1 MGRIN
6 NVGWGWEDFSTSK
19 STAYHHFW
27 RRLVIGKH
35 YVCTITWIK
44 ALRLESNHAGQCNRA
59 ESRKQNREIWAR
71 MLVVDVL
78 LMSCIVRENRHCF
91 CCNVV
96 NGTCEWHLRSLFSS
110 VTKFALLSVS
120 CHKSNGAN
128 RASEGWHAKTE
139 TKTIIKETSM
149 QEKNIQGNCIS
160 VRRVCFIHLFR
171 GDHVSK

>member
-6 NVGWGWEDFSTSK
+6 NVGWGWEDYSTST

-27 RRLVIGKH
+27 RRLAIGKH

-59 ESRKQNREIWAR
+59 EGRKQNRDLWAR

-78 LMSCIVRENRHCF
+78 LMSCIVRENRHF
-91 CCNVV
+91 LLQR
-96 NGTCEWHLRSLFSS
+96 GKWHMRMAFASLFSS

-120 CHKSNGAN
+120 CYISNGAH

-139 TKTIIKETSM
+139 TKTISKETSM
-149 QEKNIQGNCIS
+149 QEKNVQGNCIS
-160 VRRVCFIHLFR
+160 FRRVCFIHLFR
-171 GDHVSK
+171 EDHVSK